1 MEAIRIAMN
10 EPVTIHILMALGV
23 FTIVTLI
30 GIVAWF
36 IKADKQRTQ
45 SDMSHLHQRVDGQSV
60 QFREQIS
67 RIERDVHTI
76 KEQLPM
82 NYVSKL
88 DFAEFKGWLQ
98 GVVLKIESKLDA
110 DRVTR

>member
-1 MEAIRIAMN
+1 MN

-23 FTIVTLI
+23 FTIVTLV

-45 SDMSHLHQRVDGQSV
+45 ADLSHLNSRVDGQSV
-60 QFREQIS
+60 QFREQVS

-76 KEQLPM
+76 KEQLPL
-82 NYVSKL
+82 NYVSKV

-98 GVVLKIESKLDA
+98 GVVMKIEAKLDQ
-110 DRVTR
+110 DKVGR